1 MIKQNSVFDLEFKKY
16 GRVIDN
22 YDLKEII
29 DVANKETPCP
39 SNVEYVPSVK
49 CLEELSIYE
58 DLKNGIYGQM
68 PIQIGYCNGHNN
80 KLNALEYHRDSEIN
94 IAINDMILLLA
105 KKEELKDDYSL
116 DTSLVKAFLVPKG
129 TMVEIYADT
138 LHYAPC
144 DIANNGFKCVVV
156 LPKGTNEQLSD
167 NRKIINDEDKLLT
180 AKNKWLIGH
189 KDGGLPK
196 DSFIGLIGENIEI

>member
-29 DVANKETPCP
+29 DVTNKETPCP

-196 DSFIGLIGENIEI
+196 GSFIGLIGENIEI